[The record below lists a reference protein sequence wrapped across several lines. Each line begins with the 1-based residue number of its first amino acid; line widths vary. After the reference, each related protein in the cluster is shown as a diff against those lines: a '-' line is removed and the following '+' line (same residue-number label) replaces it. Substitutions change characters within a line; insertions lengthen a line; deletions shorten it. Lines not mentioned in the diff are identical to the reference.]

1 MTQAPT
7 ATGERFVF
15 PLSYAQQRLWFLDRF
30 EPGSAAYNLPLVVRV
45 SGKLQR
51 AALEQAL
58 SQLVA
63 RHETLRTTYFE
74 QDGEPQQAVEPAGP
88 VETIFVDLSG
98 EVDAEAAGRELT
110 LAEVNRPF
118 ALDADLP
125 LRATLVRLREDEHLF
140 IVVLHHIAADGWS
153 LGVLFAELGEL
164 YRAALEG
171 REPELSELPVQY
183 ADYTMWQ
190 RELLQGEYLEQ
201 QLSFWREQLAG
212 APSVLDLPT
221 DRPRP
226 AMQSDNG
233 AHEIAHLDAA
243 LTEQLK
249 ALGQQESASLFMTLL
264 AGVQA
269 VLSRIT
275 GQSDI
280 VVGTP
285 IANRSRVELEGLIGF
300 FANTLALRTET
311 NGEPTFREL
320 VRRVRAVTLDA
331 YAHQDLPFERLVSE
345 LNPQRELSHSPVFQV
360 LFALQNTPGRRLDL
374 PGLTLSTV
382 EIERGRSKWDLAIF
396 MSERPDGMR
405 VSIEYNTDLFDAAT
419 ARRMLGWI
427 ETFLRAAAADAD
439 ASIAELPILTT
450 AERDEL
456 TAWNATAADMEIVP
470 VTDLVERQVRATPD
484 AVAVEGGSRTLS
496 YAELNARANQLARRL
511 QELGVGADVPV
522 ALCLERSPELAVAVL
537 ATLKA
542 GGAYAPI
549 DPAYPAKRIEL
560 MLEDL
565 STPVL
570 VAHAH
575 LAERLPA
582 TGAELVVLDPEWAE
596 LADLPDQDLEH
607 RPALSD
613 LAYVLFTSG
622 STGRPKGVAMPHGPL
637 ANLIAWQL
645 RNWRTEPAGARTLQ
659 FASISFDVAFQELF
673 STWASGGR
681 LVLVEEETRRD
692 AQALLQLLEA
702 RSVERLFLPFVAVHH
717 LAEASAHLGVV
728 PHALREVLTAGEAL
742 QATPA
747 IRDLFARTGA
757 VLENQYGPTESHVIT
772 AHTVEGPPDTWPDR
786 PPIGKP
792 IANAQVWLLDGHNRP
807 VPVGVPGELYLGG
820 ATLAREYLNQPE
832 RTAERFLPDPF
843 SGRDGAR
850 LYRTGDLG
858 KLKPDGTLEYL
869 GRIDHQQV
877 KIRGYRVELGEIEA
891 CLLRHPAVREAA
903 TVVRTDAAG
912 QAQLVAYTSPLGPT
926 AEELHAFVQETL
938 PEFMVPTAF
947 VALERL
953 PLSPNGKVDRLA
965 LPEPERTALRPS
977 EHVAPRDE
985 FERTVAAIWQRLLG
999 LSEEVGVTDD
1009 FFALGGHSLLAVKV
1023 FAEIEQVFRIRLPL
1037 ATLFQT
1043 ATVEHVANAL
1053 REERYR
1059 RGAWDTIVPMR
1070 DTGSRPPLYVLPGID
1085 GQAFF
1090 YHDLVRYLSREQ
1102 PVYAFQAAGLDGRT
1116 RPHTTFEEMAAHYR
1130 AELKRFQPEGPY
1142 LLAGHCLAGVVAYE
1156 LGRQLVEGGDDVAF
1170 LALIDASPFGHRRPG
1185 RIELERSKLSDFRRR
1200 GVRGKSAWI
1209 ARRTRGLWIK
1219 ATKRS
1224 SWFLF
1229 DLFVRARLLPPPVL
1243 RDVRAAGDR
1252 AMRTYKTPPS
1262 PCHVTLFRAAEPGRS
1277 FYGKSFWSRLA
1288 EGGVEIRPVRGEGIH
1303 HDNIMKEPYAR
1314 ALAAELEA
1322 ALNGTEAHS

>member
-596 LADLPDQDLEH
+596 LADLPDQDLERSPEGRRH
-607 RPALSD
+607 AARPARQPD
-613 LAYVLFTSG
+613 
-622 STGRPKGVAMPHGPL
+622 RVAAAQL
-637 ANLIAWQL
+637 ANRAGGGADTPVRLDQL
-645 RNWRTEPAGARTLQ
+645 RRRFPGALLDLGLGRKARARRGGDTPRRSGAAAAARGAIGRAPLPTVCRGASPRRSLGASRRRAART
-659 FASISFDVAFQELF
+659 
-673 STWASGGR
+673 
-681 LVLVEEETRRD
+681 
-692 AQALLQLLEA
+692 A
-702 RSVERLFLPFVAVHH
+702 RSADR
-717 LAEASAHLGVV
+717 G
-728 PHALREVLTAGEAL
+728 RGTAGDACD
-742 QATPA
+742 P
-747 IRDLFARTGA
+747 RSVR
-757 VLENQYGPTESHVIT
+757 
-772 AHTVEGPPDTWPDR
+772 
-786 PPIGKP
+786 
-792 IANAQVWLLDGHNRP
+792 AN
-807 VPVGVPGELYLGG
+807 
-820 ATLAREYLNQPE
+820 
-832 RTAERFLPDPF
+832 
-843 SGRDGAR
+843 
-850 LYRTGDLG
+850 
-858 KLKPDGTLEYL
+858 
-869 GRIDHQQV
+869 
-877 KIRGYRVELGEIEA
+877 
-891 CLLRHPAVREAA
+891 
-903 TVVRTDAAG
+903 
-912 QAQLVAYTSPLGPT
+912 
-926 AEELHAFVQETL
+926 
-938 PEFMVPTAF
+938 
-947 VALERL
+947 
-953 PLSPNGKVDRLA
+953 
-965 LPEPERTALRPS
+965 
-977 EHVAPRDE
+977 
-985 FERTVAAIWQRLLG
+985 
-999 LSEEVGVTDD
+999 
-1009 FFALGGHSLLAVKV
+1009 
-1023 FAEIEQVFRIRLPL
+1023 
-1037 ATLFQT
+1037 
-1043 ATVEHVANAL
+1043 
-1053 REERYR
+1053 R
-1059 RGAWDTIVPMR
+1059 RGAREPVRADGESR
-1070 DTGSRPPLYVLPGID
+1070 DHGAHRRRPAGYVAGPAADRKADCKRPGVAARRAQPAGSR
-1085 GQAFF
+1085 
-1090 YHDLVRYLSREQ
+1090 R
-1102 PVYAFQAAGLDGRT
+1102 
-1116 RPHTTFEEMAAHYR
+1116 
-1130 AELKRFQPEGPY
+1130 
-1142 LLAGHCLAGVVAYE
+1142 
-1156 LGRQLVEGGDDVAF
+1156 
-1170 LALIDASPFGHRRPG
+1170 SPR
-1185 RIELERSKLSDFRRR
+1185 
-1200 GVRGKSAWI
+1200 
-1209 ARRTRGLWIK
+1209 
-1219 ATKRS
+1219 
-1224 SWFLF
+1224 
-1229 DLFVRARLLPPPVL
+1229 
-1243 RDVRAAGDR
+1243 
-1252 AMRTYKTPPS
+1252 
-1262 PCHVTLFRAAEPGRS
+1262 
-1277 FYGKSFWSRLA
+1277 
-1288 EGGVEIRPVRGEGIH
+1288 
-1303 HDNIMKEPYAR
+1303 
-1314 ALAAELEA
+1314 
-1322 ALNGTEAHS
+1322 